1 MTVPTVAAGPNDPDR
16 ERLRRVGQKVRKRLA
31 PNKAVQPI
39 AVEGAELWIVPQF
52 LDQLECGRLMAMID
66 DNARPSVAYG
76 TDYASG
82 HRSSYTAD
90 LDPADPFVLAI
101 ERRMDELLG
110 IDSANGELIQGQ
122 RYLPGQQFKP
132 HFDWFAPSTPA
143 WEKAWPLGGQRSFTV
158 MAYLNTVQEGG
169 ETDFPLLD
177 LAVAPRAG
185 TLLAWNN
192 MDESGRPN
200 RSMLHAGNPVV
211 RGTKY
216 VITRW
221 YRCRPCQL

>member
-1 MTVPTVAAGPNDPDR
+1 M
-16 ERLRRVGQKVRKRLA
+16 
-31 PNKAVQPI
+31 
-39 AVEGAELWIVPQF
+39 
-52 LDQLECGRLMAMID
+52 DQ
-66 DNARPSVAYG
+66 
-76 TDYASG
+76 
-82 HRSSYTAD
+82 
-90 LDPADPFVLAI
+90 
-101 ERRMDELLG
+101 LLG
-110 IDSANGELIQGQ
+110 IDAANGELIQGQ

-132 HFDWFAPSTPA
+132 HFDWFAPNTPA

-192 MDESGRPN
+192 MDESGEPN
-200 RSMLHAGNPVV
+200 RSMLHAGNPVG

-221 YRCRPCQL
+221 YRCRRCG